1 MASVG
6 IILCN
11 YSAITTPTLHFGTP
25 KSTSTPLRRLVLNSP
40 SIPISLRKTIR
51 GLSVVTRAGPGTGT
65 YIFAFVLPLSL
76 LAVTVFTASRI
87 ADKLDRD
94 FLQEMAI
101 NEAIMEAADDDG
113 DDGLSLE
120 EKSAVPRTR
129 NRPKREAETS
139 SM

>member
-1 MASVG
+1 M
-6 IILCN
+6 
-11 YSAITTPTLHFGTP
+11 
-25 KSTSTPLRRLVLNSP
+25 
-40 SIPISLRKTIR
+40 
-51 GLSVVTRAGPGTGT
+51 TRAGPGTGT